1 MAASPWRTS
10 RMISTARWQYGHTA
24 TLAPATWGTTRS
36 VPGQRL
42 RSEDEGKGPSLYAT
56 LAYKKNKSPL
66 TLSSFLLTSR
76 ATGTRHTP
84 AERGDPPRAAPA
96 ADRAPGSVPRSNSSR
111 ADRWPRF
118 GWR

>member
-1 MAASPWRTS
+1 
-10 RMISTARWQYGHTA
+10 MISTARWQYGHTA

-66 TLSSFLLTSR
+66 TLS
-76 ATGTRHTP
+76 
-84 AERGDPPRAAPA
+84 
-96 ADRAPGSVPRSNSSR
+96 
-111 ADRWPRF
+111 
-118 GWR
+118 